1 MLKNLSMALLVGGYI
16 FGALSTSPH
25 YDLNNYSI
33 GAGGASNSSDGTYS
47 SQASLGEQAVGKTSN
62 TPLTGN
68 SGSIQSQQLSVPL
81 APTITNNSSID
92 YNKLQITLSD
102 TAGSSNYPTDTT
114 FAIAVSTTSNFTTTY
129 YVQADGSLNTTP
141 VFQTYTTWGGASG
154 SYIIGL
160 TSNQIYY
167 AKVSALEGKFTNTAY
182 GASANATTASPTTT
196 FSVTPNTLSIGSL
209 LPSTIVTSSNLTFG
223 FSTNGASGGAVYV
236 SGAHAGLFSTSENS
250 LISAY
255 SGSLSTPTSGFGV
268 QATNVTQTSGG
279 PFTASS
285 PFNLTGNTVGAE
297 TTSLQKF
304 LTSSFPV
311 TSGTAN
317 ANVQAKASSLTPA
330 ALDYQE
336 TLTFVASGNF

>member
-1 MLKNLSMALLVGGYI
+1 MLKSLSMALIIGGYT
-16 FGALSTSPH
+16 FGVLSTSPH
-25 YDLNNYSI
+25 YGLNNYSI
-33 GAGGASNSSDGTYS
+33 GAGGATNSSNGTYS
-47 SQASLGEQAVGKTSN
+47 SQASLGEQANGKTAN

-68 SGSIQSQQLSVPL
+68 SGSIQSEQLSVPL
-81 APTITNNSSID
+81 APTLSNNSGID
-92 YNKLQITLSD
+92 YNKLQITLND
-102 TAGSSNYPTDTT
+102 TAGSNNYPTDTT
-114 FAIAVSTTSNFTTTY
+114 FAIAVSTTSNFTTTF

-141 VFQTYTTWGGASG
+141 VYQTYTTWGGTSG

-182 GASANATTASPTTT
+182 GASTSATTASPTTT
-196 FSVTPNTLSIGSL
+196 FSVTPNTLSLGSL
-209 LPSTIVTSSNLTFG
+209 LPSTVITSSNLTFG
-223 FSTNGASGGAVYV
+223 FSTNGANGGTVYV
-236 SGAHAGLFSTSENS
+236 SGTHAGLYSTSESS

-255 SGSLSTPTSGFGV
+255 SGNLTTPASGFGV
-268 QATNVTQTSGG
+268 QATNATQTSGG

-285 PFNLTGNTVGAE
+285 PFNLTGHTVGAE
-297 TTSLQKF
+297 SMSLQNF
-304 LTSSFPV
+304 LTSALPV
-311 TSGTAN
+311 TSATAN